1 MPLYLVPTEREDG
14 PVPFD
19 KPILFFGRHV
29 DCDVIITCSR
39 RVSRRHC
46 CVAQVGDG
54 LLVRDL
60 GSMNGIRVNGTRVR
74 VQSPLKMGDVLSVG
88 DVKFQLKEG
97 RYDVPKG
104 KVTIG
109 PPLEEA
115 GDQVAQRGKPV
126 ETGPRSAR
134 PRGEAARKFV
144 EDRPQSARKPR
155 PVQEFA
161 NPDSEDL
168 FLKDAAAAAP
178 ERGSLDILPPEKP
191 AEVPESIPVAEP
203 AEPPKPD
210 APAPA
215 APPPAAD
222 PDPPLPKPA
231 SSDEILELGDFDL
244 LD

>member
-54 LLVRDL
+54 YLVRDL

-88 DVKFQLKEG
+88 DVKFQLKDG
-97 RYDVPKG
+97 RYDAPKG

-115 GDQVAQRGKPV
+115 GDQVAQRGKPI
-126 ETGPRSAR
+126 ESAPRPSG
-134 PRGEAARKFV
+134 PRGEAARKRV
-144 EDRPQSARKPR
+144 RDDEKSARKVR
-155 PVQEFA
+155 PVKEFA
-161 NPDSEDL
+161 NPDSEEL

-178 ERGSLDILPPEKP
+178 ERGSLDILPPESS
-191 AEVPESIPVAEP
+191 ADEVPESMPLAEP
-203 AEPPKPD
+203 KPEPEEKTPPEP
-210 APAPA
+210 AAPA
-215 APPPAAD
+215 AFEDDA
-222 PDPPLPKPA
+222 PLPRPQ
-231 SSDEILELGDFDL
+231 SSEIIELGDFDL